1 MVFNHLITIPL
12 NKFTKFKSLY
22 SIALPLFVTILTFT
36 NSFSQ
41 ITPTPASVRLN
52 GLSERKLWQKD
63 SSLKSISFRNI
74 GPSVMSGRVVDI
86 DVNPADPVE
95 FYVAYATGGLWH
107 TTNNG
112 QSFDPVFD
120 HEDVIGIGDIAVNW
134 KTRDIWVGTGE
145 ANSSRSSYSGLGI
158 YKSSDTGKTWQYLG
172 LPESHHIGKILLD
185 PNDDNTAWI
194 AVIGHLYSP
203 NKERGVYKTTDGGK
217 TWKQSLYI
225 DDNTGAI
232 DMDIN
237 PKNAKEIYACLWQRE
252 RRAWNFT
259 ESGNTSAIYKSMD
272 GGDTWKKITGKN
284 TGFPQDDG
292 TGRIGI
298 AVYGANPE
306 IIYATLDNQN
316 HRPDTAAKKADST
329 KYLLSDFKNISKEKF
344 LQLDSAKLDSF
355 LINNDFD
362 KKYRDS
368 SLKEMVRSNKIKPTS
383 IYDYLSDA
391 NSELFVTPIIG
402 CEVYR
407 SDNAG
412 ETWTKVNKKG
422 LDLYNTYGYYF
433 GKISVSPVNEN
444 KVIISGF
451 SLMTSNDGGKTFSV
465 ADKSNTHPDWHGAW
479 INPQRDSNW
488 IAGNDG
494 GCNITYDNGKHWF
507 KANTPPVAQFYAIAV
522 DNAKPYN
529 VYGGIQDNGTW
540 YGSSKSRSENEDSE
554 EEDEGSNGDG
564 WKNLGGGDG
573 MQVQVDTRNNQTAYF
588 GSQFGEY
595 VRKNLDEKKGMR
607 IHPMPDIDAEKLRY
621 NWQTPILLSDFNQDI
636 LYMGNN
642 KFYRSMN
649 KGNTMEAL
657 SKDLTNGKKAGDVPF
672 GTIVTISESPLKFG
686 LLYAGTD
693 DGNIELSQDGG
704 YTWTVVSNNLP
715 KELKGLYISRVI
727 ASQFKEGRVYAT
739 MNGYRNDN
747 FTPWLFVSNDYGKTW
762 ANISSNLPYE
772 PLNVIK
778 EDPVFEDIIYV
789 GSDNGLYVSFNQGRK
804 FVSFENKL
812 PSVPVHDIAIQKEAN
827 EIVIGT
833 HGRSIY
839 IASLDDIH
847 KIYKE
852 FIK

>member
-1 MVFNHLITIPL
+1 MVFNHLITVLL
-12 NKFTKFKSLY
+12 NKFTKFKSLF

-41 ITPTPASVRLN
+41 IAPTPASVRLN

-63 SSLKSISFRNI
+63 SSLKPISFRNI

-112 QSFDPVFD
+112 QSFEPVFE
-120 HEDVIGIGDIAVNW
+120 HEDVIGIGDIAINW

-158 YKSSDTGKTWQYLG
+158 YKSTDTCKTWQYLG

-185 PNDDNTAWI
+185 PNDNNTAWI

-217 TWKQSLYI
+217 IWKQSLYI

-237 PKNAKEIYACLWQRE
+237 PKNAKEIYACMWHRE

-272 GGDTWKKITGKN
+272 GGDTWKKITGKS

-298 AVYGANPE
+298 AVYEANPQ

-316 HRPDTAAKKADST
+316 HRPDTAAKKTDST

-344 LQLDSAKLDSF
+344 LQLDSIKLDSF

-391 NSELFVTPIIG
+391 NSELFVSPIIG

-412 ETWTKVNKKG
+412 ETWTRVNKKG

-433 GKISVSPVNEN
+433 GKISVSPANEN
-444 KVIISGF
+444 KVVISGF
-451 SLMTSNDGGKTFSV
+451 SLMVSNDGAKTFSV
-465 ADKSNTHPDWHGAW
+465 ADKPNTHPDWHGAW
-479 INPQRDSNW
+479 VNPLRDSNW

-540 YGSSKSRSENEDSE
+540 YGPSKNNTNSEDVE
-554 EEDEGSNGDG
+554 EEDEGYNGDG

-672 GTIVTISESPLKFG
+672 GTIVTLSESPLKFG

-693 DGNIELSQDGG
+693 DGNVELSQDDG
-704 YTWTVVSNNLP
+704 YTWTVVSNNFP
-715 KELKGLYISRVI
+715 KEVKGLYISRVV

-739 MNGYRNDN
+739 LNGYRNDN

-762 ANISSNLPYE
+762 TNISSNLPYE

-778 EDPVFEDIIYV
+778 EDPVFEDILYV
-789 GSDNGLYVSFNQGRK
+789 GSDNGLYVSFNQGKK
-804 FVSFENKL
+804 FISFENKL

-827 EIVIGT
+827 EIVVGT